1 MKQTANEFF
10 DNKMHHHGIMEKSPM
25 SYLRDREF
33 SVQVVVYYNLPELK
47 LRRIFPATYF
57 VKKNPSEKKKVNKPP
72 DDSLSIFNKSSIDCC
87 IERPS
92 ATFYSVKYSILND
105 FCYAEIAAYY
115 TLQNKSTK
123 IGKCQPDKLGDN
135 LIENNH
141 EKSSQTPLSPP
152 HPEIKIDDFR
162 SSNALSKSKGWS
174 YLKCHLPNK
183 ILSLETFAY
192 HAMLYQF
199 MLNCVKTSSKS

>member
-1 MKQTANEFF
+1 MKYMYQYFSKTKDWCPEVMKQTANEFF

-47 LRRIFPATYF
+47 LRRIFPAAYF

-115 TLQNKSTK
+115 ILQNKSTK

-152 HPEIKIDDFR
+152 TPKLKLMISGVAMRCQKARVGLTLNVTCQTKF
-162 SSNALSKSKGWS
+162 
-174 YLKCHLPNK
+174 YL
-183 ILSLETFAY
+183 
-192 HAMLYQF
+192 
-199 MLNCVKTSSKS
+199 